1 MKKMKKTDMPDPF
14 VPLIH
19 IAQGKG
25 FSEAHNKAIALISN
39 LLHKAGYNVNY
50 DHIVSTTPRDL
61 TIPLKLNLRKRGIK
75 IDADI
80 SFFLDNKTIVFV
92 EIKTAKISLM
102 RR

>member
-1 MKKMKKTDMPDPF
+1 MKKTDMPDPF

-75 IDADI
+75 IEADI
-80 SFFLDNKTIVFV
+80 AFFLDYKTIIFI
-92 EIKTAKISLM
+92 EIKTAKINITG
-102 RR
+102 R